1 MNGLTIFICFVLI
14 VTVEI
19 LVWIDNDDDNR
30 R

>member
-1 MNGLTIFICFVLI
+1 MNGLTIFICFVLV